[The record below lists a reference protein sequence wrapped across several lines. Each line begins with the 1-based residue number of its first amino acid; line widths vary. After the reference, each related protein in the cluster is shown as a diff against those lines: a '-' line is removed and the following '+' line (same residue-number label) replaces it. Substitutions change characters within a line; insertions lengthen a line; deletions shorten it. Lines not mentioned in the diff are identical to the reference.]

1 MEVRFRPR
9 GVVEIDNARL
19 IFRNFAGRGTQF
31 NNEGNRNFSIVIP
44 TEEIKDLLVN
54 DTNEYG
60 VGWNVKIKAPRNP
73 EEGPFMHLPVKVSY
87 KGRGPKVYL
96 ISGNKSIEL
105 NEDTIDMLDDID
117 IRSCNLDIRPYDDT
131 IRGEAFRSAY
141 LQSIEVIQ
149 EIDRF
154 AARYADERYDEE

>member
-1 MEVRFRPR
+1 MELRFKPR
-9 GVVEIDNARL
+9 GVIEIDDARI
-19 IFRNFAGRGTQF
+19 IFRNFSGRGTQF
-31 NNEGNRNFSIVIP
+31 NNEGNRNFSVVIP
-44 TEEIKDLLVN
+44 SEDIKDALVN

-60 VGWNVKIKAPRNP
+60 VGWNVKIKAPRNAD
-73 EEGPFMHLPVKVSY
+73 EGPFMHLPVKVSY

-96 ISGNKSIEL
+96 VSGGRTCEL
-105 NEDTIDMLDDID
+105 TEENIGMLDEID
-117 IRSCNLDIRPYDDT
+117 IRSCNLDIRPYDDV

-154 AARYADERYDEE
+154 AARYAEEE

>member
-1 MEVRFRPR
+1 MELRFKPR
-9 GVVEIDNARL
+9 GVIEIDDARF
-19 IFRNFAGRGTQF
+19 IFRNFSGRGTQF
-31 NNEGNRNFSIVIP
+31 NNEGNRNFSVVIP
-44 TEEIKDLLVN
+44 SEDIKDALVN

-60 VGWNVKIKAPRNP
+60 VGWNVKIKAPRNAD
-73 EEGPFMHLPVKVSY
+73 EGPFMHLPVKVSY

-96 ISGNKSIEL
+96 VSGGRTCEL
-105 NEDTIDMLDDID
+105 TEENIGMLDEID
-117 IRSCNLDIRPYDDT
+117 IRSCNLDIRPYDDV

-154 AARYADERYDEE
+154 AARYAEEE